1 LLTGVRAITPIA
13 SWDEELVAAEASRYG
28 HYKGTSAGGAM
39 LSLAIFSGNRI
50 DGSMLHPG
58 ERFFGL
64 ALFGDL
70 DLDLT
75 SAPPELEV
83 TVVAIFGGAK
93 VRVRPDEEVMFDG
106 FSLFG
111 SRTIEPRRLQSP
123 PNSSESS
130 ARASDDEAAPLP
142 LDILAYS
149 LFGGVSVKRGQSWI
163 RRLKQS
169 FS

>member
-1 LLTGVRAITPIA
+1 
-13 SWDEELVAAEASRYG
+13 
-28 HYKGTSAGGAM
+28 M

-58 ERFFGL
+58 EWFFGL
-64 ALFGDL
+64 ALFGGL

-75 SAPPELEV
+75 SAPAELEV
-83 TVVAIFGGAK
+83 TLVAIFGGAR

-111 SRTIEPRRLQSP
+111 GRAIEPRRQQSP
-123 PNSSESS
+123 PIRSESS
-130 ARASDDEAAPLP
+130 TRADDDEAAPLP

-149 LFGGVSVKRGQSWI
+149 LFGSVSVSRSAG
-163 RRLKQS
+163 
-169 FS
+169 

>member
-1 LLTGVRAITPIA
+1 
-13 SWDEELVAAEASRYG
+13 
-28 HYKGTSAGGAM
+28 M
-39 LSLAIFSGNRI
+39 LSLAIFSGNKI

-64 ALFGDL
+64 ALFGGL

-75 SAPPELEV
+75 NAPPELEV

-111 SRTIEPRRLQSP
+111 GRTIEPRRQQSP
-123 PNSSESS
+123 PSS
-130 ARASDDEAAPLP
+130 ARASDDVDAPFP

-149 LFGGVSVKRGQSWI
+149 LFGGVAVKRAWS
-163 RRLKQS
+163 
-169 FS
+169 